1 MDELNKHNIDDANT
15 ENCAPQESTEN
26 QQPTMALDADAQ
38 ETEQAAEKSNAA
50 PEIDIDKLIC
60 PRCGKA
66 FTQKEK
72 KCPHCGLKNNLK
84 LCKTCGATI
93 AKSAKHCPKCGAK
106 NAKPIFKR
114 VWFWILII
122 ILIGIML
129 SVSKMSSNS
138 TEPSNA
144 TIKASDE
151 RKPSTAVTSIDD
163 IIGTWTFDCY
173 IDYDTKEKTSANA
186 AGNNIRLELYDDH
199 TGVIVTST
207 GEKSSELRWSYT
219 KTDNDGDYMYSVGKG
234 NALLVCTQRTAVDAL
249 SEYKG
254 KLIVLSDDA
263 AMVFVKDE
271 NAEQSN
277 NLEKTSSSKTET
289 STAYVSEGKKNALA
303 QANSYLNAM
312 AFSYTG
318 LREQLEYEGYSTEEA
333 TYAVDNCGAHWS
345 EQAVRKAEE
354 YLNSMSFSKSGL
366 IEQLEYEGFTHE
378 QAVYGADQA
387 Y

>member
-1 MDELNKHNIDDANT
+1 MDELNKQNAEDETTTAQ
-15 ENCAPQESTEN
+15 PGSESAQPVPPADTGA
-26 QQPTMALDADAQ
+26 QQTAGESA
-38 ETEQAAEKSNAA
+38 AA
-50 PEIDIDKLIC
+50 PEIQLGKLVC
-60 PRCGKA
+60 PRCGNV
-66 FTQKEK
+66 FEPKEK
-72 KCPHCGLKNNLK
+72 KCPHCGMKNNLK

-93 AKSAKHCPKCGAK
+93 AKNARYCPKCGAK
-106 NAKPIFKR
+106 NRRPIFKR
-114 VWFWILII
+114 IWFWIIII
-122 ILIGIML
+122 ILTCIVL
-129 SVSKMSSNS
+129 SVARNSSNGV
-138 TEPSNA
+138 EPSN
-144 TIKASDE
+144 TSVKISEDGKAVG
-151 RKPSTAVTSIDD
+151 AVTSVDD
-163 IIGTWTFDCY
+163 IIGTWTFNCY
-173 IDYDTKEKTSANA
+173 IDYNTKTKKSANGE
-186 AGNNIRLELYDDH
+186 GNNINLVLYDDH
-199 TGVIVTST
+199 TGTIITST
-207 GEKSSELRWSYT
+207 GKKSTEFEWSYT
-219 KTDNDGDYMYSVGKG
+219 ETDNDGDYVYSVGKG

-366 IEQLEYEGFTHE
+366 IEQLEYEGFTHD

>member
-1 MDELNKHNIDDANT
+1 MDELNKQNAEDETTTAQ
-15 ENCAPQESTEN
+15 PGSESAQPVPPADTGA
-26 QQPTMALDADAQ
+26 QQTAGESA
-38 ETEQAAEKSNAA
+38 AA
-50 PEIDIDKLIC
+50 PETQLGKLVC
-60 PRCGKA
+60 PRCGNV
-66 FTQKEK
+66 FEPKEK
-72 KCPHCGLKNNLK
+72 KCPHCGMKNNLK

-93 AKSAKHCPKCGAK
+93 AKNARYCPKCGAK
-106 NAKPIFKR
+106 NRRPIFKR
-114 VWFWILII
+114 IWFWIIII
-122 ILIGIML
+122 ILTCIVL
-129 SVSKMSSNS
+129 SVARNSSNGV
-138 TEPSNA
+138 EPSN
-144 TIKASDE
+144 TSVKISEDGKAVG
-151 RKPSTAVTSIDD
+151 AVTSVDD
-163 IIGTWTFDCY
+163 IIGTWTFNCY
-173 IDYDTKEKTSANA
+173 IDYNTKTKKSANGE
-186 AGNNIRLELYDDH
+186 GNNINLVLYDDH
-199 TGVIVTST
+199 TGTIITST
-207 GEKSSELRWSYT
+207 GKKSTEFEWSYT
-219 KTDNDGDYMYSVGKG
+219 ETDNDGDYVYSVGKG

-366 IEQLEYEGFTHE
+366 IEQLEYEGFTHD

>member
-1 MDELNKHNIDDANT
+1 MDELNKQNAEDETTTAQ
-15 ENCAPQESTEN
+15 PGSESAQPVPPADTGA
-26 QQPTMALDADAQ
+26 QQTAGESA
-38 ETEQAAEKSNAA
+38 AA
-50 PEIDIDKLIC
+50 PETQLGKLVC
-60 PRCGKA
+60 PRCGNV
-66 FTQKEK
+66 FEPKEK
-72 KCPHCGLKNNLK
+72 KCPHCGMKNNLK

-93 AKSAKHCPKCGAK
+93 AKNARYCPKCGAK
-106 NAKPIFKR
+106 NRRPIFKR
-114 VWFWILII
+114 IWFWIIII
-122 ILIGIML
+122 ILTCIVL
-129 SVSKMSSNS
+129 SVARNSSNGV
-138 TEPSNA
+138 EPSN
-144 TIKASDE
+144 TSVKISEDGKAVG
-151 RKPSTAVTSIDD
+151 AVTSVDD
-163 IIGTWTFDCY
+163 IIGTWTFNCY
-173 IDYDTKEKTSANA
+173 IDYNTKTKKSANGE
-186 AGNNIRLELYDDH
+186 GNNINLVLYDDH
-199 TGVIVTST
+199 TGAIITST
-207 GEKSSELRWSYT
+207 GKKSTEFEWSYT
-219 KTDNDGDYMYSVGKG
+219 ETDNDGDYVYSVGKG

-366 IEQLEYEGFTHE
+366 IEQLEYEGFTHD
-378 QAVYGADQA
+378 QAVYGANQA